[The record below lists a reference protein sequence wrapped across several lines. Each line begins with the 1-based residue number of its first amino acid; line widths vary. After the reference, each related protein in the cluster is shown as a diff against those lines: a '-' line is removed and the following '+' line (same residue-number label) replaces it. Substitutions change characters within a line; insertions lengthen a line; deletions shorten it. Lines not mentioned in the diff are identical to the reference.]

1 MLHLYEKLS
10 LLYMEMLRDLLIA
23 IDIFLGNKDSTDR
36 LIITWVSS
44 PIVEILVGMAK
55 QRVNE
60 LYEIQQYR
68 EKHTQLRPDFQ
79 L

>member
-68 EKHTQLRPDFQ
+68 EKHTQLSAYF
-79 L
+79 